1 MPIKIA
7 KLNKRED
14 KKGKEIAWLCD
25 DSWRLPEQLKEL
37 EKWAHIRSMFFNAK
51 KCYVMNIKQIMENI

>member
-14 KKGKEIAWLCD
+14 TKGKEIAWLCN
-25 DSWRLPEQLKEL
+25 DSWKLPEQLKEL
-37 EKWAHIRSMFFNAK
+37 EKWL
-51 KCYVMNIKQIMENI
+51 QENKDISKGDYYADIGFSPREDAF